1 MSSIV
6 IVDDATTLA
15 NLLGEAIARQGPHD
29 VQVVSDPA
37 AVTSE
42 FVDDGRFDLALVDL
56 SFPTSDLNGLDVL
69 LVFHETAPQTR
80 LAVITQ
86 GDDWVA
92 DLMRVTWEALPLA
105 GAFSKSAPL
114 ETVLRSITQ
123 ILRAGSAPP
132 DPVLAPLLPARR
144 SEARSFERFGR
155 LIGHRGHAKLWKAL
169 IDSPTE
175 PSYIELRDMTGLK
188 VNTLRNYREHL
199 LAELALHGLH
209 GPTLR
214 DLYRFAQI
222 ARPLLLPHIE
232 RRLSPPP
239 STSTAPDPTPT
250 VPPVPGSGGS

>member
-1 MSSIV
+1 MSRIV

-15 NLLGEAIARQGPHD
+15 GLLADAIARHGPHD
-29 VQVVSDPA
+29 VQVVADPVE
-37 AVTSE
+37 VTADLVSA
-42 FVDDGRFDLALVDL
+42 GTFDLALVDL
-56 SFPTSDLNGLDVL
+56 SFPNRDLNGLDVL
-69 LVFHETAPQTR
+69 LVFHEHAPDTR

-92 DLMRVTWEALPLA
+92 DLLRVAWEALPLA

-114 ETVLRSITQ
+114 ETVLRSIGQ
-123 ILRAGSAPP
+123 ILRSGSAPP

-144 SEARSFERFGR
+144 SEARSYERFGR

-175 PSYIELRDMTGLK
+175 PSYVELRDLTGLK

-199 LAELALHGLH
+199 LAELALHDLH

-214 DLYRFAQI
+214 DLYRFAQV
-222 ARPLLLPHIE
+222 ARPLLTPHIE
-232 RRLSPPP
+232 QRLSPPP
-239 STSTAPDPTPT
+239 DPSTSREDT
-250 VPPVPGSGGS
+250 